1 MTDPNV
7 SRTLNMQSEETAVA
21 SNQKNRFVTPIVS
34 FVAGLAV
41 AGIIAGGLAVA
52 SPNET
57 ASGNNAA
64 GNASVADQ
72 QVADS
77 CSTTFDVVA
86 SVNQWGS
93 LAQELGGSCVKVT
106 SLINSTSVEPHDY
119 EPTPSDLAK
128 LTKADIVVLNGAG
141 YDGWAEKAQF
151 DKSKQTIVNV
161 GDIMGVTVTEEHS
174 HEHSENES
182 GHHHHHGSTNPHLW
196 FSPEAVLK
204 TANAITEAYETK
216 AGKNTATAQTA
227 QRHFNSWNGDY
238 ADFVALI
245 NKARANGVQRR
256 YVATESII
264 NYLLDYAGS
273 VDVTPEAYTNA
284 MNSDSEPSAA
294 DLKDALSTV
303 SGSGVDLLVVNPQ
316 EMDGFAKKLNAA
328 AISSHKTIV
337 SATEQ
342 LPENQKTLLGW
353 LTTIANQALANDTS
367 NGWFLTQ
374 DVKDRDLSDYEGEW
388 QSVYPLLKE
397 GKLKKVMQVK
407 AKKGDMTE
415 AEYNKYYDTGYKTD
429 VEKITIKG
437 DQITFTRNGKDA
449 IATYKYDGYKILDY
463 SKGNRGV
470 RYLFTATGDVPEGA
484 PKAVQFSDHGIA
496 PGKAAHFHIFSGD
509 SQDKTLKEMDNW
521 PTYYPASMDAD
532 EVATEMLA
540 H

>member
-1 MTDPNV
+1 MTDPNI
-7 SRTLNMQSEETAVA
+7 SRTHNEQPNDNPTVA
-21 SNQKNRFVTPIVS
+21 TKNNRFVTPVVS

-41 AGIIAGGLAVA
+41 AGIIAGGLAIA
-52 SPNET
+52 NPRGT
-57 ASGNNAA
+57 ASGNT
-64 GNASVADQ
+64 ASATNQ

-77 CSTTFDVVA
+77 CSMTFNVVA

-93 LAQELGGSCVKVT
+93 LASELGGSCVKVT

-119 EPTPSDLAK
+119 EPTTSDMAK

-141 YDGWAEKAQF
+141 YDSWAEKAQF
-151 DKSKQTIVNV
+151 DKGKQTIVNV
-161 GDIMGVTVTEEHS
+161 GDIMGITATEEHS
-174 HEHSENES
+174 HEHSDGES

-204 TANAITEAYETK
+204 AANAITEAYEDK
-216 AGKNTATAQTA
+216 AGEHSDTAQTA
-227 QRHFNSWNGDY
+227 QRHFNDWNGDY

-245 NKARANGVQRR
+245 NKARAKGIQRR

-264 NYLLDYAGS
+264 SYLLDYAGS
-273 VDVTPEAYTNA
+273 IDVTPETYTNA

-294 DLKDALSTV
+294 DLKDAIDTV
-303 SGSGVDLLVVNPQ
+303 SGSDVDLLVVNPQ
-316 EMDGFAKKLNAA
+316 EMDGFAKKLNEAA
-328 AISSHKTIV
+328 VSSHKTII

-353 LTTIANQALANDTS
+353 LTTIANQALANDTT

-388 QSVYPLLKE
+388 QSIYPLLKE
-397 GKLKKVMQVK
+397 GKLKKVMQAK
-407 AKKGDMTE
+407 AKTGDMTE
-415 AEYNKYYDTGYKTD
+415 AEYTKYYDTGYKTD

-437 DQITFTRNGKDA
+437 NQMTFTRNGKDA
-449 IATYKYDGYKILDY
+449 TATYKYDGYKILDY
-463 SKGNRGV
+463 AKGNRGV
-470 RYLFTATGDVPEGA
+470 RYLFTATGDVPAGA

-509 SQDKTLKEMDNW
+509 SQSETLKEMDNW
-521 PTYYPASMDAD
+521 PTYYPASMSAD
-532 EVATEMLA
+532 EVATELLA

>member
-21 SNQKNRFVTPIVS
+21 SNKKNRFVAPIVS

-57 ASGNNAA
+57 ANGNDAA

-93 LAQELGGSCVKVT
+93 LVQELGGSCVKVT

-397 GKLKKVMQVK
+397 GKLKKVMQAK

-449 IATYKYDGYKILDY
+449 TATYKYDGYKILDY

-521 PTYYPASMDAD
+521 PTYYSASMDAD
-532 EVATEMLA
+532 EVATEMSA

>member
-1 MTDPNV
+1 MTDPNI
-7 SRTLNMQSEETAVA
+7 SRTHNEQPNDNPTVA
-21 SNQKNRFVTPIVS
+21 TKNNRFVTPVVS

-41 AGIIAGGLAVA
+41 AGIIAGGLAIA
-52 SPNET
+52 NPRGT
-57 ASGNNAA
+57 ASGNT
-64 GNASVADQ
+64 ASATNQ

-77 CSTTFDVVA
+77 CSTTFNVVA

-93 LAQELGGSCVKVT
+93 LASELGGSCVKVT

-119 EPTPSDLAK
+119 EPTTSDMAK

-141 YDGWAEKAQF
+141 YDSWAEKAQF
-151 DKSKQTIVNV
+151 DKGKQTIVNV
-161 GDIMGVTVTEEHS
+161 GDIMGITATEEHS
-174 HEHSENES
+174 HEHSDGES

-204 TANAITEAYETK
+204 AANAITEAYEDK
-216 AGKNTATAQTA
+216 AGEHSDTAQTA
-227 QRHFNSWNGDY
+227 QRHFNDWNGDY

-245 NKARANGVQRR
+245 NKARAKGIQRR

-264 NYLLDYAGS
+264 SYLLDYAGS
-273 VDVTPEAYTNA
+273 IDVTPETYTNA

-294 DLKDALSTV
+294 DLKDAIDTV
-303 SGSGVDLLVVNPQ
+303 SGSDVDLLVVNPQ
-316 EMDGFAKKLNAA
+316 EMDGFAKKLNEAA
-328 AISSHKTIV
+328 VSSHKTII

-353 LTTIANQALANDTS
+353 LTTIANQALANDTT

-388 QSVYPLLKE
+388 QSIYPLLKE
-397 GKLKKVMQVK
+397 GKLKKVMQAK

-415 AEYNKYYDTGYKTD
+415 AEYTKYYDTGYKTD

-437 DQITFTRNGKDA
+437 NQMTFTRNGKDA
-449 IATYKYDGYKILDY
+449 TATYKYDGYKILDY
-463 SKGNRGV
+463 AKGNRGV
-470 RYLFTATGDVPEGA
+470 RYLFTATGDVPAGA

-509 SQDKTLKEMDNW
+509 SQSETLKEMDNW
-521 PTYYPASMDAD
+521 PTYYPASMSAD
-532 EVATEMLA
+532 EVATELLA